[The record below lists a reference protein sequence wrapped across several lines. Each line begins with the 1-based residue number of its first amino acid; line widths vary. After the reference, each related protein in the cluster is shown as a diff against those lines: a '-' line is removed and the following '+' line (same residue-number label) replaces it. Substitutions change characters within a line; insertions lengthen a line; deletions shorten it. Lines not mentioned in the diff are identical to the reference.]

1 MKRRLYMKNRLF
13 SALAL
18 AVAFLGATPLWAQAA
33 ADASESAA
41 SGTARLKDDYG
52 MAEARRDF
60 RQLALSDAEVASVQ
74 RFIERDARE
83 LELARASIR
92 EQQAK
97 LARLMLEKKP
107 DLPGIEKTVRL
118 SLEEEYKVRMVQIRR
133 NMALR
138 ELLGDKRWAALSRLA
153 RATAFL
159 ARRGDLKDLSERAG
173 DAEKLVLLFE
183 ILKSLQ

>member
-1 MKRRLYMKNRLF
+1 MRARI
-13 SALAL
+13 LAAVLLSL
-18 AVAFLGATPLWAQAA
+18 AVIGAGAQAA
-33 ADASESAA
+33 GAQDAAQA
-41 SGTARLKDDYG
+41 GAARLKDDYG
-52 MAEARRDF
+52 VPEARRDF
-60 RQLALSDAEVASVQ
+60 RQLALTDAELADVQ
-74 RFIERDARE
+74 RIIERDSRE

-92 EQQAK
+92 ELQAK

-107 DLPGIEKTVRL
+107 DTTAIEKTVRQ
-118 SLEEEYKVRMVQIRR
+118 SLEEEYTVRMVQIRR

-159 ARRGDLKDLSERAG
+159 ARRGDLKDLSDRAG
-173 DAEKLVLLFE
+173 DAEKLILLFE